1 MLDHFVITL
10 HLPERLPKVQQ
21 LVLKQYY
28 IFLVS
33 SFVDSSGIQ
42 CSLNDNGVL
51 VIQVYSTL
59 EIFTEI
65 YTILNIENYNEFIQ
79 PLQ

>member
-1 MLDHFVITL
+1 M
-10 HLPERLPKVQQ
+10 
-21 LVLKQYY
+21 
-28 IFLVS
+28 
-33 SFVDSSGIQ
+33 DSSGIQ
-42 CSLNDNGVL
+42 CSLDDNGIL